1 MSEKKKKS
9 GEKMYGERIVNP
21 VTGHVS
27 HKPTTHKSRGKAGK
41 VPHPVGLSPHS
52 GARKNKL
59 RKAIEARE
67 DKIQRATPTV
77 TAPKGSTKRRPTSKE
92 KAADKRQYPSVLKK
106 AGGKVKG
113 YKHGGFIGRQLDGG
127 KIVSGGYD

>member
-9 GEKMYGERIVNP
+9 GEKMYGKRIVNP

-27 HKPTTHKSRGKAGK
+27 HKPRTHESRGKAGK

-59 RKAIEARE
+59 RKALEARE
-67 DKIQRATPTV
+67 DKIQRATPKKKRLI
-77 TAPKGSTKRRPTSKE
+77 KGNIH
-92 KAADKRQYPSVLKK
+92 QYLKK
-106 AGGKVKG
+106 LVVK
-113 YKHGGFIGRQLDGG
+113 
-127 KIVSGGYD
+127 